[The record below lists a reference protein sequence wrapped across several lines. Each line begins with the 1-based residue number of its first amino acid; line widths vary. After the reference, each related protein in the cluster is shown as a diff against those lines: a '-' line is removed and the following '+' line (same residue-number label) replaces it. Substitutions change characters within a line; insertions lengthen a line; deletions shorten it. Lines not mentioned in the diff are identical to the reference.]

1 MPNALVTGTS
11 SGLGELTAKRLL
23 TLGWDVTGAS
33 RRSSNT
39 SHDDRFETITLDL
52 ADQASI
58 AEAAAHVGERHAR
71 LDALVSNA
79 GYGLLG
85 PWEEM
90 TSQELRD
97 QLEVN
102 LVGTMALCRA
112 CLPLL
117 RDAAGVIVQVSSVSG
132 QEGEALFGAYS
143 ASKFGLEGASEALA
157 AEVER
162 QGIRVVIVEPGP
174 FRTEIADKSPVPAGR
189 GSTGL
194 YEEMWREN
202 DEWLDW
208 FRGDAEDPELAVDAI
223 VAAATVPGAPF
234 RIPVGTGAGMGV
246 REHAERIIAD
256 VERAEAFLRDF
267 RGAELPVD

>member
-1 MPNALVTGTS
+1 MPNALITGTS
-11 SGLGELTAKRLL
+11 SGLGRLTAERL
-23 TLGWDVTGAS
+23 TAIGWTVTGAQ
-33 RRSSNT
+33 RTPAGNAPW
-39 SHDDRFETITLDL
+39 EVLALDL
-52 ADQASI
+52 TDQRSI
-58 AEAAAHVGERHAR
+58 DAVAATVRGRHGR

-90 TSQELRD
+90 TSQEFRD

-117 RDAAGVIVQVSSVSG
+117 REAAGVIVQVSSVSG
-132 QEGEALFGAYS
+132 QGGEALFGAYS

-157 AEVER
+157 AEVEP

-174 FRTEIADKSPVPAGR
+174 FRTQIADTSPVPAGR

-223 VAAATVPGAPF
+223 VAAATVPSAPF
-234 RIPVGTGAGMGV
+234 RIPVGSDAGAGI
-246 REHAERIIAD
+246 REHAEQIIAD
-256 VERAEAFLRDF
+256 VERAEAFLREF
-267 RGAELPVD
+267 RGA

>member
-1 MPNALVTGTS
+1 MPNALITGTS
-11 SGLGELTAKRLL
+11 SGLGKLTAERLVA
-23 TLGWDVTGAS
+23 LGWAVTGAQ
-33 RRSSNT
+33 RNPTAAANEQRW
-39 SHDDRFETITLDL
+39 ETIALDL
-52 ADQASI
+52 TDEASI
-58 AEAAAHVGERHAR
+58 EAAAARVRGSNGR

-90 TSQELRD
+90 TSRELRD

-117 RDAAGVIVQVSSVSG
+117 REAGGVIVQVSSVSG
-132 QEGEALFGAYS
+132 QDGESLFGAYN

-157 AEVER
+157 AEVEP

-174 FRTEIADKSPVPAGR
+174 FRTPIADAGPHVAAR
-189 GSTGL
+189 GSTGR
-194 YEEMWREN
+194 YEVQWRET

-208 FRGDAEDPELAVDAI
+208 FRAEAEDPQLAVDAI

-234 RIPVGTGAGMGV
+234 RIPVGTDAGVGV
-246 REHAERIIAD
+246 REHAEGVIAD
-256 VERAEAFLRDF
+256 VERAEAFLLEF
-267 RGAELPVD
+267 RSRRG